1 MIVIIL
7 SCFYLNSVDRKN
19 TFTFGRKCKIKV
31 YEKNVLAFKGKRKDV
46 LVETQVHFTSNA
58 LAF

>member
-1 MIVIIL
+1 M
-7 SCFYLNSVDRKN
+7 K
-19 TFTFGRKCKIKV
+19 
-31 YEKNVLAFKGKRKDV
+31 KNVLAFKGKRKDV

>member
-1 MIVIIL
+1 M
-7 SCFYLNSVDRKN
+7 K
-19 TFTFGRKCKIKV
+19 KKV
-31 YEKNVLAFKGKRKDV
+31 PAFKGKRKDV